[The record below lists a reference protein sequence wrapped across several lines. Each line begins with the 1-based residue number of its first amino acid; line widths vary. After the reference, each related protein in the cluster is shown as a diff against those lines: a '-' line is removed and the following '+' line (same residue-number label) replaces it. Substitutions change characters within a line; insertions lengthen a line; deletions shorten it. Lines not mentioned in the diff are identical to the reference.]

1 MPVTSAHHHLRCRSR
16 RPEAQILLGTF
27 YYLEP
32 SYVGC
37 HFFQPSSPPSSSLNV
52 SSSFP
57 FSARRGSAR
66 RSIRHRRHRADRRNH
81 KRKIHPHHCRR
92 PRTRKTFWPAS
103 STRNAGTWIPPSWRN
118 APAPRCPAR
127 NCRNEIRRLA
137 WRNNKPAR
145 QKLKCCHDAATLVRA
160 SSAAAKPSTVR
171 SAEYPLCV
179 FQS

>member
-92 PRTRKTFWPAS
+92 PRTRKTFWRAS
-103 STRNAGTWIPPSWRN
+103 WTRNAGILTLPSWRN
-118 APAPRCPAR
+118 APAPRCPAH
-127 NCRNEIRRLA
+127 NCRNELRKLA
-137 WRNNKPAR
+137 WRNTKPGHQTLTRCHIGIRPTRAK
-145 QKLKCCHDAATLVRA
+145 QKAGSKDPA
-160 SSAAAKPSTVR
+160 
-171 SAEYPLCV
+171 
-179 FQS
+179 